1 MSGAGPEIQRACINL
16 QGRTP
21 SDTPAAREIRGWL
34 GGTDWR
40 QRAGGLVF
48 FSQLAMWALLNSEW
62 VLFYQVNA

>member
-1 MSGAGPEIQRACINL
+1 MGLGLRYRGHASTFRGALPQTHL
-16 QGRTP
+16 QH
-21 SDTPAAREIRGWL
+21 RGNRGLAW
-34 GGTDWR
+34 GTDWR